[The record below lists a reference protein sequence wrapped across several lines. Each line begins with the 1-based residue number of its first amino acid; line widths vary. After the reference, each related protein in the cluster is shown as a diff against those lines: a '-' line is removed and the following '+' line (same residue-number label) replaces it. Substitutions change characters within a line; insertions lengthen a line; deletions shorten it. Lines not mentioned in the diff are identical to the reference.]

1 MFYAFVLRLADGL
14 LSSRYSN
21 PHEDAYMSPKPQGGA
36 AAGAAK
42 AEEVYM

>member
-1 MFYAFVLRLADGL
+1 MFYVFGSRLADVL
-14 LSSRYSN
+14 LSLRYSN

-36 AAGAAK
+36 AAGAGK